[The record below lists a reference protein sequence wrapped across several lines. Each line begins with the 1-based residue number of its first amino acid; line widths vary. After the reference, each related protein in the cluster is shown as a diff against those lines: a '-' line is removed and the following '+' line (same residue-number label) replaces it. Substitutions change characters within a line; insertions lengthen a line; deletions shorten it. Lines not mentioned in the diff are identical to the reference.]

1 MYGLAEIM
9 RRLPHRYPMLLVDR
23 VAEVVP
29 GERLTAFKAVTAS
42 EPWFRTVPLTGSDA
56 KCPTTPFPTV
66 LLMESLCQAAALLA
80 VWDTAE
86 RSSKTMLLGS
96 ISDVT
101 VHQPVEPGS
110 VIEHRVRVSR
120 DLGDS
125 FLLAGE
131 SYVGGDLVLRVGQV
145 LIALR

>member
-1 MYGLAEIM
+1 
-9 RRLPHRYPMLLVDR
+9 
-23 VAEVVP
+23 
-29 GERLTAFKAVTAS
+29 
-42 EPWFRTVPLTGSDA
+42 
-56 KCPTTPFPTV
+56 
-66 LLMESLCQAAALLA
+66 MESLCQAAALLA
-80 VWDTAE
+80 VWDTPE
-86 RSSKTMLLGS
+86 RPSKTMLLGS

-145 LIALR
+145 LIAFRETATAG